1 VNPRTAESRS
11 KFMVYV
17 TGDGEQTV
25 SLARD
30 NTIPTTYI
38 DMDASQIRV
47 LMSSF
52 GEFSNVVSLKL

>member
-1 VNPRTAESRS
+1 
-11 KFMVYV
+11 M
-17 TGDGEQTV
+17 V

-38 DMDASQIRV
+38 DMDASQIKV

-52 GEFSNVVSLKL
+52 SEFPNIVSLKL